1 MKRCPNCN
9 RTYSDPNLGFCVDD
23 GTPLVE
29 IADDESTIVQQYR
42 PPIAYV
48 PPAEQKRR
56 RAWPWVLGIVGA
68 FVLGVMGLMI
78 AGAIFLPRM
87 VRQRDHRPPVTS
99 NVNTDNSNNSNQV
112 ENVEAPPPTNEDQ
125 VLAQLTAIEHEWTA
139 ANLNADR
146 QKLEQILADDYVD
159 NSGENGSLQGKT
171 QYLARLQRNRV
182 VQRWE
187 LDDLKIQLAGDRA
200 TLTGKIKYVLPDG
213 DQEFNFV
220 DKFVWRNGRWQ
231 ATGSEVKPR
240 E

>member
-1 MKRCPNCN
+1 MKRCPSCN
-9 RTYSDPNLGFCVDD
+9 RTYSDPNLGFCVED

-29 IADDESTIVQQYR
+29 IADDESTIVQAYR
-42 PPIAYV
+42 PPSAYV

-68 FVLGVMGLMI
+68 FVLGVVGLMI

-87 VRQRDHRPPVTS
+87 VRQRDVRPPVTT
-99 NVNTDNSNNSNQV
+99 TDNTNHTETSP
-112 ENVEAPPPTNEDQ
+112 NVDAPPPTNEDQ

-139 ANLNADR
+139 ANLNADK

-159 NSGENGSLQGKT
+159 NSGENGSFQGKT
-171 QYLARLQRNRV
+171 QYLASVQRNTQV
-182 VQRWE
+182 ERWE
-187 LDDLKIQLAGDRA
+187 LDDLKIRLAGDRA

-213 DQEFNFV
+213 DREFDFV

-231 ATGSEVKPR
+231 ATGSEVKGR